1 MQFLFALLDSPTPE
15 QLERVIPVAGMMM
28 VLGIVIVV
36 ALAIAYVK
44 IRHKE
49 AERDMFARRLAY
61 EQRMKELEVEA
72 LRLRSGGSVE
82 NAGSPR

>member
-1 MQFLFALLDSPTPE
+1 MTTLLAMLAQMPNADQLDS
-15 QLERVIPVAGMMM
+15 LVAIIGILSGLAVVIA
-28 VLGIVIVV
+28 IVIGV
-36 ALAIAYVK
+36 AFTK

-72 LRLRSGGSVE
+72 LRLRAEGAPE
-82 NAGSPR
+82 AMAR